1 MDYLNKEHE
10 RRFQYLIEE
19 DQTCISDKERQSL
32 FYLLAG
38 NRDLYEKRRFVYD
51 NQGHCII
58 PSLRQ
63 GGKRV
68 DFSSGAKALVSLG
81 FNLYNGRNQ
90 KDASVC
96 DIFGRLDEE
105 NRKLAW
111 NAIQIR
117 FM

>member
-19 DQTCISDKERQSL
+19 DHTCASDKERQSL
-32 FYLLAG
+32 FYILAG

-51 NQGHCII
+51 SQEHCII
-58 PSLRQ
+58 PRLRQ
-63 GGKRV
+63 RGKGV
-68 DFSSGAKALVSLG
+68 DFSSGIKALVHLG

-90 KDASVC
+90 KDASVW
-96 DIFGRLDEE
+96 DIFSSLDEE